1 MHVTLRQLSV
11 FHAVASHRS
20 FTRAAEELHLSQP
33 AVSMQVKQLEEN
45 VGLPLFEH
53 LGKKIYLTEAGTEMF
68 RCSRAV
74 AQQLAETEQTI
85 AELRGVERGQL
96 AVAVAS
102 TVNYFA
108 PRLLAGFSQRFPGVH
123 ISLSVTNREGLLKNL
138 EGNESDIVLMGQ
150 PPSSQEL
157 VAEPFMLNPLVII
170 APPDHPL
177 TRLRR
182 IKLNRLQNETFLLRE
197 PGSGTRIA
205 MERFFAERRITLSTG
220 MEMNTNEAIKQG
232 VEAGL
237 GLGIVSLHT
246 VGLELE
252 MKRLVILNVE
262 AFPIERQWYVVHRQG
277 KRLSR
282 AAQVFKD
289 YVLDEA
295 NSLQG
300 EVQPAGQRHRE

>member
-11 FHAVASHRS
+11 FHAVARHRS
-20 FTRAAEELHLSQP
+20 FTRAAEELNLSQP
-33 AVSMQVKQLEEN
+33 AVSMQVKHLEQK

-53 LGKKIYLTEAGTEMF
+53 LGKKIYLTEAGTEIF

-74 AQQLAETEQTI
+74 AQQLAETEQII
-85 AELRGVERGQL
+85 AELRGVERGRL
-96 AVAVAS
+96 AVAVAN
-102 TVNYFA
+102 TVNYVA
-108 PRLLAGFSQRFPGVH
+108 PRLLAGFSQRYPGVH
-123 ISLSVTNREGLLKNL
+123 ISLSVTNREGLLKKL
-138 EGNESDIVLMGQ
+138 EANESDVVLMGQ
-150 PPSSQEL
+150 PPLSEEL
-157 VAEPFMLNPLVII
+157 VAEPFMLNPLVVI

-177 TRLRR
+177 TRRRR
-182 IKLNRLQNETFLLRE
+182 IKLSRLQDETFLLRE
-197 PGSGTRIA
+197 SGSGTRTA
-205 MERFFAERRITLSTG
+205 MEHFFAERRISLSMG

-252 MKRLVILNVE
+252 MKRLAVLNVE
-262 AFPIERQWYVVHRQG
+262 AFPIQRQWYVVHRQG

-289 YVLDEA
+289 FVLHEA
-295 NSLQG
+295 SSLHGDVRSVRQ
-300 EVQPAGQRHRE
+300 

>member
-1 MHVTLRQLSV
+1 VHITLRQLSV
-11 FHAVASHRS
+11 FHAVARHRS

-53 LGKKIYLTEAGTEMF
+53 LGKKIYLTEAGSEMF
-68 RCSRAV
+68 RCSRAI
-74 AQQLAETEQTI
+74 AQQLAETEESI
-85 AELRGVERGQL
+85 AELKGVERGQL

-108 PRLLAGFSQRFPGVH
+108 PRLLAGFSQRYPGVR
-123 ISLSVTNREGLLKNL
+123 ISLSVTNREGLLKRL
-138 EGNESDIVLMGQ
+138 DGNETDVVLMGQ
-150 PPSSQEL
+150 PPAQREL
-157 VAEPFMLNPLVII
+157 VAEPFMLNPLVVI

-177 TRLRR
+177 TRAQGIPLT
-182 IKLNRLQNETFLLRE
+182 RLQTETFLLRE
-197 PGSGTRIA
+197 RGSGTRIA
-205 MERFFAERRITLSTG
+205 MERFFAEEGISPYTG

-246 VGLELE
+246 VALELE
-252 MKRLVILNVE
+252 MRRLAVLHVE

-282 AAQVFKD
+282 AAQAFRS
-289 YVLDEA
+289 YVLSEA
-295 NSLQG
+295 GALQSETRSG
-300 EVQPAGQRHRE
+300 RL

>member
-1 MHVTLRQLSV
+1 MHVTLRQLNV
-11 FHAVASHRS
+11 FHAVARHRS

-33 AVSMQVKQLEEN
+33 AVSMQVKQLEGN

-53 LGKKIYLTEAGTEMF
+53 LGKKIYLTEAGTEIF
-68 RCSRAV
+68 RCGRAV

-85 AELRGVERGQL
+85 AELKGVERGQL

-108 PRLLAGFSQRFPGVH
+108 PRLLAGFSQRYPGVH
-123 ISLSVTNREGLLKNL
+123 ISLSVTNREGLLRKL
-138 EGNESDIVLMGQ
+138 DGNESDVVLMGQ
-150 PPSSQEL
+150 PPPEL
-157 VAEPFMLNPLVII
+157 ELAAEPFMLNPLVVI

-177 TRLRR
+177 TRARR
-182 IKLNRLQNETFLLRE
+182 IPLTRLQNETFLLRE

-205 MERFFAERRITLSTG
+205 MERFFAERGIVIDTG

-252 MKRLVILNVE
+252 MKRLAILNVQ
-262 AFPIERQWYVVHRQG
+262 AFPIERQWYVVRRQG

-289 YVLDEA
+289 YVLNEA
-295 NSLQG
+295 ASLSG
-300 EVQPAGQRHRE
+300 DVRPGR

>member
-11 FHAVASHRS
+11 FHAVARHRS

-33 AVSMQVKQLEEN
+33 AVSMQVKQLEEH

-53 LGKKIYLTEAGTEMF
+53 LGKKIYLTEAGSEVF
-68 RCSRAV
+68 RCSRAI
-74 AQQLAETEQTI
+74 AQQLAETEESI
-85 AELRGVERGQL
+85 AELKGVEGGQL

-108 PRLLAGFSQRFPGVH
+108 PRLLAGFSQRYPGVR
-123 ISLSVTNREGLLKNL
+123 ISLSVTNREGLLKRL
-138 EGNESDIVLMGQ
+138 DGNETDVVLMGQ
-150 PPSSQEL
+150 PPAQREL
-157 VAEPFMLNPLVII
+157 VAEPFMLNPLVVI

-177 TRLRR
+177 TRAQGIPLT
-182 IKLNRLQNETFLLRE
+182 RLQKETFLLRE
-197 PGSGTRIA
+197 RGSGTRIA
-205 MERFFAERRITLSTG
+205 MERFFAEQGISPYTG

-246 VGLELE
+246 VALELE
-252 MKRLVILNVE
+252 LRRLAVLHVE

-282 AAQVFKD
+282 AAQAFRS
-289 YVLDEA
+289 YVLNEA
-295 NSLQG
+295 GALHG
-300 EVQPAGQRHRE
+300 ETRGGGL